1 VRLVLDTNVVLSALL
16 WRGAPYQLL
25 TAVRR
30 EPERLRLFSSEALLS
45 ELAEVLRRPHL
56 AEPLAAIGRPL
67 AQVIADYVAAVE
79 LVVPTDV
86 PRIARDPDDDQIL
99 ACALTA
105 QANLIVSGD
114 DDLLSL
120 GDHQGI
126 PILPAAQA
134 LKRIQGG
141 G

>member
-1 VRLVLDTNVVLSALL
+1 VLLA
-16 WRGAPYQLL
+16 
-25 TAVRR
+25 
-30 EPERLRLFSSEALLS
+30 

-56 AEPLAAIGRPL
+56 AEPLAAIGQPL

-86 PRIARDPDDDQIL
+86 PRVSRDPDDDQIL

-120 GDHQGI
+120 DDYEGI

-134 LKRIQGG
+134 LKRIQVGS
-141 G
+141 